1 MSEAF
6 KSMEAAFTAKRKEM
20 YGAIWDKVDFYG
32 IPNRDL
38 PQEEREA
45 ILAAQRA
52 ERQRRATFN
61 GGLPS

>member
-1 MSEAF
+1 MSEGF
-6 KSMEAAFTAKRKEM
+6 KSMEAAFAAKKKEW
-20 YGAIWDKVDFYG
+20 YGDLADKVDWYG

-45 ILAAQRA
+45 ILKAQRA
-52 ERQRRATFN
+52 ERNRKATFN